1 MRLYVVFD
9 EMLMSAK
16 KFAVIGNPIAHSR
29 SPMIHE
35 DYFSFDTGIKLTYE
49 RKEAPIDGFAACV
62 DKLRSQGYVGAN
74 VTLPFKQEAYEYVQN
89 AFNQLSDARSDLSL
103 NIADFLSPIAREAQ
117 AVNTLK
123 FEEDDTVRGDN
134 TDGIGLIRDITQNL
148 NCALQ
153 GKNVLVMGAGGAVQ
167 GVLALLCAEKP
178 KQLTL
183 INRTKA
189 KAIDLINSMLATA
202 VTNPLPFHFST
213 NVHSVTGEELV
224 RVTMQGKN
232 LNGDNLNHEFKV
244 AVSDWH
250 VDQFHPSEGYEVV
263 INATS
268 TGLLGGFE
276 PPVGVRFAPNALAY
290 DMVYGKQTAFL
301 DWAISQGARTADGW
315 GMLVEQA
322 AKSFEIWHG
331 VKPETR
337 ALIAT
342 KGQ

>member
-29 SPMIHE
+29 SPMIHPQFAK
-35 DYFSFDTGIKLTYE
+35 DCGIELTYE
-49 RKEAPIDGFAACV
+49 PVLADLNGFAACV
-62 DKLRSQGYVGAN
+62 DKLREEGYAGAN

-89 AFNQLSDARSDLSL
+89 AFNQLCDARPDLSL

-123 FEEDDTVRGDN
+123 FEEDGTVRGHN

-148 NCALQ
+148 NCVLQ
-153 GKNVLVMGAGGAVQ
+153 GKNILVMGAGGAVQ
-167 GVLALLCAEKP
+167 GVLALLRAEKL

-224 RVTMQGKN
+224 RVTMQGRN
-232 LNGDNLNHEFKV
+232 LDGERLNHLFKV

-250 VDQFHPSEGYEVV
+250 VDQFHPLEGYDVV

-276 PPVGVRFAPNALAY
+276 PPVGVRFSPNALAY

-331 VKPETR
+331 VKPDTQ
-337 ALIAT
+337 ALIET

>member
-1 MRLYVVFD
+1 
-9 EMLMSAK
+9 MSAK

-29 SPMIHE
+29 SPMIHAQFAK
-35 DYFSFDTGIKLTYE
+35 DCGIELTYE
-49 RKEAPIDGFAACV
+49 PVLGDLNGFAACV
-62 DKLRSQGYVGAN
+62 DKLREQGYVGAN
-74 VTLPFKQEAYEYVQN
+74 LTLPFKREAYLLDIIGYY
-89 AFNQLSDARSDLSL
+89 
-103 NIADFLSPIAREAQ
+103 SPEAREAQ

-123 FEEDDTVRGDN
+123 FEEDGTVSVYN

-148 NCALQ
+148 NCTLL

-167 GVLALLCAEKP
+167 GVLALLCAEQLKR
-178 KQLTL
+178 LTL
-183 INRTKA
+183 INRTKT
-189 KAIDLINSMLATA
+189 KAIGLIEYMLAMA
-202 VTNPLPFHFST
+202 ATNPLPFHFST
-213 NVHSVTGEELV
+213 SIIFTGDDPV
-224 RVTMQGKN
+224 NVTMQGRN
-232 LNGDNLNHEFKV
+232 LDGERLNHLFEV

-250 VDQFHPSEGYEVV
+250 VDQFHPSEGYDVV

-331 VKPETR
+331 VKPDTR